1 MKTLIVAFAIL
12 GAIPALAQN
21 SLTTTQNPPAG
32 NSSQSMPEPANS
44 LSKASGTE
52 KPTQQ
57 PGSAV
62 GGTTSTQPLATAP
75 SNSEGTSTAIPPV
88 TR

>member
-12 GAIPALAQN
+12 GAAPALAQN
-21 SLTTTQNPPAG
+21 SLTTTQSPPSG
-32 NSSQSMPEPANS
+32 NSSNSTPEPANS
-44 LSKASGTE
+44 LPKAAGTE

-62 GGTTSTQPLATAP
+62 GETTTQSSAPPSAGAATAAP
-75 SNSEGTSTAIPPV
+75 AV